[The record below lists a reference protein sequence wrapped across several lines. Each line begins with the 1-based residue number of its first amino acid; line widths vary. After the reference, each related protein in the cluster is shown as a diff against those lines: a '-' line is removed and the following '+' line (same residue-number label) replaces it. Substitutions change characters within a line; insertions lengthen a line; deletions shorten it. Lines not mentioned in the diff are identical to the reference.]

1 MRYLR
6 LSLLAFAVLF
16 TLVFLLP
23 GALHT
28 AICECL
34 PFGPCPNSPYLP
46 ILAFFVEH
54 REAWLAAAVVYS
66 LTFCAV
72 FWGEL
77 GAEIHKTSITR
88 IGVRLLWLVPVVVV
102 GVHLLQRFQ

>member
-23 GALHT
+23 GDLHT
-28 AICECL
+28 AICERL

-54 REAWLAAAVVYS
+54 REA
-66 LTFCAV
+66 
-72 FWGEL
+72 
-77 GAEIHKTSITR
+77 
-88 IGVRLLWLVPVVVV
+88 
-102 GVHLLQRFQ
+102 